1 MTEHATSPHPDSVL
15 IRCWQALW
23 IDHDTEAVLECLHDP
38 YVRHGVDGAVTMT
51 PRIYADHIRKVTGN
65 LRGTSIE
72 VGHLHEVDD
81 MLYARFTLTGVNVTT
96 GGNISIAW
104 IGQYRLV
111 DGKLAESWTL
121 RQSDFAW

>member
-1 MTEHATSPHPDSVL
+1 MTEHATSSHPDSVL

-23 IDHDTEAVLECLHDP
+23 IDHDTEAVLGCLHDP
-38 YVRHGVDGAVTMT
+38 YVRHGADGAVTMT
-51 PRIYADHIRKVTGN
+51 PQIYADHIRKVTAN

-81 MLYARFTLTGVNVTT
+81 MLYARFTLKGVNVTT
-96 GGNISIAW
+96 GGNMSIAW
-104 IGQYRLV
+104 IGQYRLI
-111 DGKLAESWTL
+111 DGRLAESWTL